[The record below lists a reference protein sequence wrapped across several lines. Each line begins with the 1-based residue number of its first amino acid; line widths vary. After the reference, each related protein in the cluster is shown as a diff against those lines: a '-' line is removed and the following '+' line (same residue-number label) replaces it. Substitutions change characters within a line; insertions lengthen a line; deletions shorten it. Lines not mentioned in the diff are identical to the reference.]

1 MPWPLPLT
9 VLMTPPFRRAWLLH
23 GEPGNEKQSIWMR
36 LLLGLTV
43 FLVLISPFEV
53 QANYYR
59 QFEHG
64 PELRYPSPQSYKPLG
79 WRASYGGVTG
89 GAQDDLPPPPL
100 CWLEPS
106 WRHLMRSGHHLPMI
120 HSGRGFVH

>member
-36 LLLGLTV
+36 LLVGLTV

-64 PELRYPSPQSYKPLG
+64 RSCATHRRSHISR
-79 WRASYGGVTG
+79 WGG
-89 GAQDDLPPPPL
+89 
-100 CWLEPS
+100 EP
-106 WRHLMRSGHHLPMI
+106 RMG
-120 HSGRGFVH
+120 